1 MDLEDLV
8 KKRSFPGV
16 LVFNEEGALLF
27 LNSVASRILGG
38 GAGGVTIPD
47 EVRALLTA
55 KEDSAHELFEAD
67 GTVYLAR
74 AWKLTSPS
82 GTSVLQ
88 MIQIE
93 RYSGRNAVSVSSL
106 RQRFGLT
113 EREAHVVKE
122 VLKGASNQ
130 EVAHSLSITE
140 HTVKDYLKKV
150 MTKLK
155 VNSRSMVISKVVG
168 YS

>member
-1 MDLEDLV
+1 MDLENLL
-8 KKRSFPGV
+8 KRRSTPGV
-16 LVFNEEGALLF
+16 LVFDEEGALLF
-27 LNSVASRILGG
+27 LNDAANRILGRS
-38 GAGGVTIPD
+38 AGKLTIPG

-55 KEDSAHELFEAD
+55 KEDSAHELFEAG

-82 GTSVLQ
+82 GTGALQ

-93 RYSGRNAVSVSSL
+93 RYSGRNSVSVSSL

-113 EREAHVVKE
+113 EREAQVVKE

>member
-1 MDLEDLV
+1 MNKDGANIFFLKGVPMDLEEMV
-8 KKRSFPGV
+8 KRRSFPGV

-27 LNSVASRILGG
+27 LNCAARRILGSG
-38 GAGGVTIPD
+38 TGRVTIPD
-47 EVRALLTA
+47 KVRTLLTA
-55 KEDSAHELFEAD
+55 KEDSAHELFEAG

-113 EREAHVVKE
+113 EREAQVVKE

-130 EVAHSLSITE
+130 
-140 HTVKDYLKKV
+140 
-150 MTKLK
+150 
-155 VNSRSMVISKVVG
+155 
-168 YS
+168 